1 MKLFVISG
9 KVILCCIS
17 SIYLKLMSIL
27 YHHQESHIII
37 FFNICLTY
45 ILYDR
50 FMSSIFERLP
60 IAFKVKIYST
70 SSNNAQDSLQRSI
83 NDSNYN
89 NNNNTLSRFNL
100 MNLFCLTDT
109 SCFHDDDN
117 NNAINHHNSSSYN
130 TGTNNNNNTKRINI
144 TTTYSSI
151 DSTLSNGDLIY
162 LKTKKPTWNKEIKHW
177 MHNFGG
183 RVKVPSNLNF
193 LVTETTPEDYETS
206 IKNNYHIPI
215 PRYITENNNTVE
227 SFSERVCIR
236 HGKVI
241 VFMLYLQYATTI

>member
-1 MKLFVISG
+1 
-9 KVILCCIS
+9 
-17 SIYLKLMSIL
+17 
-27 YHHQESHIII
+27 
-37 FFNICLTY
+37 
-45 ILYDR
+45 
-50 FMSSIFERLP
+50 MSSIFERLP
-60 IAFKVKIYST
+60 IAFKVKIYNT

-83 NDSNYN
+83 NDSYNY
-89 NNNNTLSRFNL
+89 NNNTLSRFNF

-117 NNAINHHNSSSYN
+117 YNATKHHNSSSYN
-130 TGTNNNNNTKRINI
+130 TGTNNNNNNNTKRINI

-236 HGKVI
+236 HGKVKSI
-241 VFMLYLQYATTI
+241 YALLM

>member
-1 MKLFVISG
+1 
-9 KVILCCIS
+9 
-17 SIYLKLMSIL
+17 
-27 YHHQESHIII
+27 
-37 FFNICLTY
+37 
-45 ILYDR
+45 
-50 FMSSIFERLP
+50 MSSIFERLP
-60 IAFKVKIYST
+60 IAFKVKIFNT

-83 NDSNYN
+83 NDSNN
-89 NNNNTLSRFNL
+89 NNNHHLSRFNL

-117 NNAINHHNSSSYN
+117 NNHNSIVNHSSSSYN
-130 TGTNNNNNTKRINI
+130 TGNNYNNNNTKRINNS

-177 MHNFGG
+177 MHNLGG
-183 RVKVPSNLNF
+183 RVKIPSNLNF

-215 PRYITENNNTVE
+215 PRYMTENNYSIE

-236 HGKVI
+236 HGKVDRI
-241 VFMLYLQYATTI
+241 YYML

>member
-1 MKLFVISG
+1 
-9 KVILCCIS
+9 
-17 SIYLKLMSIL
+17 
-27 YHHQESHIII
+27 
-37 FFNICLTY
+37 
-45 ILYDR
+45 
-50 FMSSIFERLP
+50 MSSIFERLP
-60 IAFKVKIYST
+60 IAFKVKIYNT

-89 NNNNTLSRFNL
+89 NNTLSRFNF

-117 NNAINHHNSSSYN
+117 NNVTNHHNSSSYN
-130 TGTNNNNNTKRINI
+130 TGTNNNNNNKRVNI

-215 PRYITENNNTVE
+215 PRYITENNNTLE

-236 HGKVI
+236 HGKVSSI
-241 VFMLYLQYATTI
+241 YALLMKLLYNYITIKTNNYPNHIFYVYRQQLILTFLIAVHQYRY

>member
-1 MKLFVISG
+1 M
-9 KVILCCIS
+9 
-17 SIYLKLMSIL
+17 
-27 YHHQESHIII
+27 
-37 FFNICLTY
+37 FFNICLPY
-45 ILYDR
+45 IYYDR

-60 IAFKVKIYST
+60 IAFKVKIYNS

-89 NNNNTLSRFNL
+89 DNNNTLSKFNF

-117 NNAINHHNSSSYN
+117 SNVTNHHNSSSYN
-130 TGTNNNNNTKRINI
+130 TYTNNNNNTKRINV

-215 PRYITENNNTVE
+215 PRYITENNNTIE

-236 HGKVI
+236 HGKVNSI
-241 VFMLYLQYATTI
+241 YALLMKLLYNYITIKTYYPTKPYILCL

>member
-1 MKLFVISG
+1 
-9 KVILCCIS
+9 
-17 SIYLKLMSIL
+17 
-27 YHHQESHIII
+27 
-37 FFNICLTY
+37 
-45 ILYDR
+45 
-50 FMSSIFERLP
+50 MSSIFERLP
-60 IAFKVKIYST
+60 IAFKVKIYNT

-89 NNNNTLSRFNL
+89 NNSLSRFNF

-117 NNAINHHNSSSYN
+117 NNVTNHHNSSSYN
-130 TGTNNNNNTKRINI
+130 TFTNNNNNNNKRINI

-215 PRYITENNNTVE
+215 PRYITENNNTIE

-236 HGKVI
+236 HGKVNSI
-241 VFMLYLQYATTI
+241 YALLMKLLYNYITIKTYYPTKPNILCL